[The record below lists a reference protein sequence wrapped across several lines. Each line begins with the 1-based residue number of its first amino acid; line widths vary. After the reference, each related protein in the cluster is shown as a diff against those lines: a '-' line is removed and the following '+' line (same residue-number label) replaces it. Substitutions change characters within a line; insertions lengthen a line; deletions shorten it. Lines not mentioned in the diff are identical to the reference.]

1 MIPQQQATSQK
12 DSWQSNREE
21 LMRQDAERYRQESLR
36 TAIVSYPPRWAT
48 VAIGS
53 ACTNRCTFCSYHSH
67 DARNGKSNVYN
78 LKYKMSVER
87 FRQHVDFFHAGR
99 VPHVHICATGEPFLH
114 DGIMDMIDYVAERY
128 GKASFQSNFNS
139 SVMERGNYLRKIL
152 ERKDVISYIVTD
164 LHAGDEGVFDSIK
177 KGSSLKDL
185 LATLRIFSNHGIR
198 IIGSCI
204 LSRGNYKAIPK
215 IIDVLS
221 THRIKMQLNVVGLF
235 PHMFNNF
242 TAIDNVYHKADV
254 EITKSLE
261 HMRRMG
267 EKCGITVQLPTPF
280 DDPGGKCTVFWE
292 KIQIWPVKGID
303 PARYDENLIPH
314 ACNAVVLGDI
324 NTLGYASDFPTV
336 MDFWNN
342 DVLVAIRRKILSGEQ
357 PDRFCWSCPGGV
369 ALQRA
374 SNPILTTP

>member
-1 MIPQQQATSQK
+1 MLPQQHPTPQEGHWRPS
-12 DSWQSNREE
+12 REE
-21 LMRQDAERYRQESLR
+21 LMRQDAERYRQEHLK
-36 TAIVSYPPRWAT
+36 TAVVSYPPRWAT

-53 ACTNRCTFCSYHSH
+53 ACTNRCAFCSYHSH
-67 DARNGKSNVYN
+67 DARDGRSNVYN

-128 GKASFQSNFNS
+128 GKASFQSNFNT
-139 SVMERGNYLRKIL
+139 SVMERGNYLRKIV
-152 ERKDVISYIVTD
+152 ERKDVISYVVTD
-164 LHAGDEGVFDSIK
+164 ILAGDEGVFGSIK

-185 LATLRIFSNHGIR
+185 LATLRLFSNHGIR

-204 LSRGNYKAIPK
+204 LSRSNYRSIPR

-221 THRIKMQLNVVGLF
+221 AHRIKMQLNVVGLF
-235 PHMFNNF
+235 PHMFNEF
-242 TAIDNVYHKADV
+242 TAMDNVYHAADV

-267 EKCGITVQLPTPF
+267 EKCGITVQLPAPF
-280 DDPGGKCTVFWE
+280 DDPGGRCTVFWE

-324 NTLGYASDFPTV
+324 NTLGYVSDYPSV

-342 DVLVAIRRKILSGEQ
+342 ERLVAIRDRILSGEQ

-369 ALQRA
+369 ALRRPA
-374 SNPILTTP
+374 NAGPPAA